1 MCTWP
6 AGLIDESVLEYEAA
20 PAGIGAD
27 RQADRMAEQLW
38 ARPRQRRQARITI
51 EFAIASAIASTA
63 RLPARVRPFGISP
76 IRRPPSGAPL
86 A

>member
-51 EFAIASAIASTA
+51 EFAIASAA
-63 RLPARVRPFGISP
+63 RLPARVRQFGISP